1 MNPLETRKRLLLAES
16 DLLRVQLAEDV
27 GMLLAAWRRAGIPT
41 RSIGGASPMLDL
53 ISACLGAF
61 GRLRDSGG
69 RGPVSRL
76 GRLLRGAGLLS
87 TLWLGWLRARR
98 SAP

>member
-1 MNPLETRKRLLLAES
+1 MNPIETRKRLLLAES
-16 DLLRVQLAEDV
+16 DLLRVQLTEDV

-41 RSIGGASPMLDL
+41 RPFGGASPMLDL
-53 ISACLGAF
+53 LTVCLGAF

-69 RGPVSRL
+69 RGTASRL
-76 GRLLRGAGLLS
+76 GRLLRGAGLVS